1 MALSLPA
8 LSLELIGRKRELLL
22 ERIWKVA
29 SVSTV
34 SGIMP
39 IAGYNLTADI
49 ELLQNEIKFYRH
61 QLGNIFLIFIIK
73 FYFDCLK
80 VVQLDSNC
88 SINLEIIWLYYI
100 IL

>member
-22 ERIWKVA
+22 ERVWKVA
-29 SVSTV
+29 AVSTV

-49 ELLQNEIKFYRH
+49 ELLQSEIKFYRH
-61 QLGNIFLIFIIK
+61 QLGTPLLVI
-73 FYFDCLK
+73 
-80 VVQLDSNC
+80 
-88 SINLEIIWLYYI
+88 
-100 IL
+100 